1 MPTRTTYPLALLEKM
16 LEGQAE
22 PQALVDD
29 DFQLLLSNAAWRR
42 QYGETVP
49 PPSSLRL
56 TDLGEGLRL
65 AACPGPP
72 PRMPGYVLS
81 LDRDGLIQFC
91 SPIMAG
97 YSQAEILGRP
107 ATDFLEA
114 SYHDKFRTDLKA
126 AYQGETVCFEVEGA
140 GPGGTRARYFGTI
153 GPVMRED
160 RVVLV
165 NLLAVDVTELR
176 ETGQRLN
183 LFEQIYHNSNDA
195 IAVVDLE
202 GVYIMQNRAHAELLG
217 YSDREL
223 DGQTPAI
230 HLGEE
235 AFSQIATEL
244 ATHGNCRTTAISRA
258 KDGKTMPLELSAFT
272 VFDPDNKP
280 VCFVGIKR
288 DMSEHKAIEAELARA
303 RDAALH
309 SARQKSEFL
318 RNMSHEIRTPMNG
331 VIAMTELLLETGLD
345 EEQYRLADT
354 VHSSAASLLTILD
367 DILDFSKIEAGLL
380 NFQSIEFDLEQTVEA
395 VLALLRGQ
403 AMTKELELSGRLAP
417 DVPRQVVGDPGRL
430 RQVLTNLI
438 GNALKFTRR
447 GSVRVEVN
455 RQGELLRFEVVDTG
469 PGISREDQAQLF
481 SPFYQTSEGQR
492 AGGTGLGLA
501 ISRQLVQLMGGEL
514 EVDSELGHGSTF
526 RFTARLG
533 KRQEKSSTATA
544 PILVVEDNTAQR
556 DILLQKLRHL
566 GWEAEGTADLELE
579 RLTPEVKLVLLDRS
593 LPGRDGLEV
602 CQQLGEQRGQRSWIL
617 LLPAGQV
624 APEPRELARAGM
636 VDCLSKPVAE
646 EALLSSLERLGLQ
659 GARLPSDLRVLVV
672 EDNAMNSAVIQRQ
685 LERLGLHPELACH
698 GQEALAKEGPFDI
711 VLMDC
716 EMPHMDGYEAST
728 ELRRRL
734 GDEGPVIIAMTA
746 HALQGDRERCL
757 AAGMDDYLSKPVKT
771 EALREMLERWTFRRE
786 PGSAPRSASQAG

>member
-1 MPTRTTYPLALLEKM
+1 MPTRTSYPLALLEKI

-22 PQALVDD
+22 PQAVIDE
-29 DFQLLLSNAAWRR
+29 DFRLLLSNQVWKR
-42 QYGETVP
+42 QFGQTLP
-49 PPSSLRL
+49 APGSMRL
-56 TDLGEGLRL
+56 TELGQGLRL
-65 AACPGPP
+65 AVCSCAPAQ
-72 PRMPGYVLS
+72 MPGYVLS

-91 SPIMAG
+91 SPIAPG
-97 YSQAEILGRP
+97 YVRDEVLGRP
-107 ATDFLEA
+107 ATDYLEA
-114 SYHDKFRTDLKA
+114 SYHDRFVADLEA
-126 AYQGETVCFEVEGA
+126 VYRGETVCFEVEGA
-140 GPGGTRARYFGTI
+140 GPGGTRARYLGTI
-153 GPVMRED
+153 GPVMREGQ
-160 RVVLV
+160 VVLA

-195 IAVVDLE
+195 IAVVDLA
-202 GVYIMQNRAHAELLG
+202 GVYIIQNRAHAELLG

-223 DGQTPAI
+223 EGQTPAI
-230 HLGEE
+230 HLGQE

-272 VFDPDNKP
+272 VFDRDNKP

-380 NFQSIEFDLEQTVEA
+380 SFQSIEFDLGQTVDA

-403 AMTKELELSGRLAP
+403 ALARELELTGHLAA
-417 DVPRQVVGDPGRL
+417 DVPRKVVGDPGRL

-438 GNALKFTRR
+438 GNALKFTRQ
-447 GSVRVEVN
+447 GSVRVEVS
-455 RQGELLRFEVVDTG
+455 RQGNRLCFEVIDTG

-481 SPFYQTSEGQR
+481 SPFFQTSEGQR

-501 ISRQLVQLMGGEL
+501 ISRQLVRLMGGEL
-514 EVDSELGHGSTF
+514 EVESEPGRGSTF
-526 RFTARLG
+526 RFTARLET
-533 KRQEKSSTATA
+533 REASRTSSTA
-544 PILVVEDNTAQR
+544 PILVIEDNTAQR

-566 GWEAEGTADLELE
+566 GWEAEGAADLDPE

-602 CQQLGEQRGQRSWIL
+602 CHELGEQRGHRSWIL
-617 LLPAGQV
+617 LLPAGQP
-624 APEPRELARAGM
+624 APEPRELARAGLI
-636 VDCLSKPVAE
+636 DCLSKPVDE
-646 EALLSSLERLGLQ
+646 EALVSSLERLGLP
-659 GARLPSDLRVLVV
+659 GAKLPPDLRVLVV

-685 LERLGLHPELACH
+685 LERLGLQPELARH

-716 EMPHMDGYEAST
+716 EMPQMDGYEASA

-734 GDEGPVIIAMTA
+734 GDSGPVIIAMTA

-757 AAGMDDYLSKPVKT
+757 EAGMDDYLSKPVKT
-771 EALREMLERWTFRRE
+771 EALREMLERWTFKRE
-786 PGSAPRSASQAG
+786 PGPPPRSASQAG